1 MNGSMMNH
9 GAGAGAGTGVTDA
22 FPQNAG
28 GWAQKKNFIT
38 DFGVKRRES
47 RNPDSALLNS
57 ALSNSLVGGREG
69 QESARNFT
77 IPRIRK
83 IAARGD
89 GLAAT
94 LIGEKTVTE
103 MNGAPFYQG
112 TWKCRTCGHMNTGE
126 THCKR
131 CRSLRFAFRPAAEV
145 SKRDDK
151 TEQTWSHLKFI
162 KPMDAAKPVVLTSSE
177 VKDSIKTTSKFDQ
190 SREER
195 LAQTKDGRY
204 VAFRSSAAPAEVSPA
219 EAFPAKAFPAE
230 ASPSP
235 GGFKLRFGLGGDENV
250 GRSQI
255 PEKGIGRIK
264 RIKSRRARG
273 APAFVTSTQDE
284 SNQLDKGSKRA
295 KERKR
300 SRVVSEHENEDDED
314 DWLGIEEKK
323 ERKKERA
330 ARKSAAP
337 PTSIILPEYIS
348 VVNLAIALRVPLN
361 RFGAKMHELG
371 FEDTNHDH
379 ILDAETAGL
388 IASEFNYEP
397 NIVTPNESHDIRA
410 RPPVEDKSLLPPR
423 PPVVTIM
430 GHVDHGKT
438 SLLDWLRK
446 SSVAASEHGGIT
458 QHIGA
463 FSVSMP
469 SGRLITF
476 LDTPGHAAFLDM
488 RQRGAN
494 VTDIVILVVAA
505 DDSVKPQTLEALKH
519 AQAAKVPIIVAVSKV
534 DKEGLDLDRVKK
546 DLARHGVEIEEYGG
560 DTQVVPVSAKT
571 GQGMVELEEAVI
583 ALADL
588 LDFRAEKDGA
598 AEGWVL
604 EATKRKA
611 GRAATVLVSRG
622 TIRPG
627 DVIVAGP
634 TWTKARTLR
643 DASGARL
650 LTAGP
655 GTPVEIDG
663 WREQPKAGDQVLQ
676 AESEQQA
683 KSAVDYRIE
692 VAARDQMAADMAALN
707 EARRAELQRREQK
720 AEEKD
725 EQPQEDKVQE
735 RGAGEESGSGSG
747 SGSSELQ
754 AAKTQPGTKDVFFI
768 IKADVS
774 GSVEAVLNSVS
785 ALATSEVCPQ
795 IISSGVGPVTEF
807 EIDHVATA
815 GGHIISFNLDV
826 EPSMIRR
833 ADQAGVEIIS
843 HNIIYRLID
852 DVKARLLEHL
862 PPIVTLRVLGEAEI
876 AQIFQFTVKA
886 RVQVPFAGC
895 KVRNGVITRK
905 GKVRVMRKGKEV
917 YNGVLLFSL
926 FCCSTLSEILSG
938 KAKC

>member
-1 MNGSMMNH
+1 MNGSMMDH
-9 GAGAGAGTGVTDA
+9 GAGAGASAGSGGTDA

-28 GWAQKKNFIT
+28 GWAQKKNFIA
-38 DFGVKRRES
+38 DFGVKKKES
-47 RNPDSALLNS
+47 RNPVSDLLNS
-57 ALSNSLVGGREG
+57 TLSGTLTGGREG
-69 QESARNFT
+69 RESAGNFT
-77 IPRIRK
+77 VNRSPKFR
-83 IAARGD
+83 ARED

-94 LIGEKTVTE
+94 LMGEKTVADP
-103 MNGAPFYQG
+103 NGTPSYLG
-112 TWKCRTCGHMNTGE
+112 RWKCRNCRITNTVE

-131 CRSLRFAFRPAAEV
+131 CKSPRFTYQQAAEV
-145 SKRDDK
+145 SKRDDQP
-151 TEQTWSHLKFI
+151 EQRWGHLKFTDSRKTAEPI
-162 KPMDAAKPVVLTSSE
+162 VLITSE
-177 VKDSIKTTSKFDQ
+177 VKDSTKMTSQFDQ

-195 LAQTKDGRY
+195 MAQTKDGRY
-204 VAFRSSAAPAEVSPA
+204 VAFRSSAAPAEASPA
-219 EAFPAKAFPAE
+219 EAFPAESFPAESFPAE
-230 ASPSP
+230 ASSSG
-235 GGFKLRFGLGGDENV
+235 GGFKVRFCLSGDENV
-250 GRSQI
+250 QRSQI
-255 PEKGIGRIK
+255 PDKGIGRIK
-264 RIKSRRARG
+264 GGKSRRARG
-273 APAFVTSTQDE
+273 EHAFDVGTEDE

-300 SRVVSEHENEDDED
+300 SRVVSEYENEDDEN
-314 DWLGIEEKK
+314 WLRKEEKE

-348 VVNLAIALRVPLN
+348 VANLAIALRVPLN
-361 RFGAKMHELG
+361 RFGAKMRGLG

-397 NIVTPNESHDIRA
+397 NIVSPNESHDIRA
-410 RPPVEDKSLLPPR
+410 RPPLEDRSLLPPR

-546 DLARHGVEIEEYGG
+546 DLAKHGVEIEEYGG

-583 ALADL
+583 VLADL
-588 LDFRAEKDGA
+588 LDVRAEQDGA
-598 AEGWVL
+598 VEGWVL

-707 EARRAELQRREQK
+707 EVRRAELQRRAQK
-720 AEEKD
+720 EEEKD
-725 EQPQEDKVQE
+725 EQPQEDQVQE
-735 RGAGEESGSGSG
+735 RGAKEESGSGSN
-747 SGSSELQ
+747 ELQ

-785 ALATSEVCPQ
+785 ALGTSEVCPR

-826 EPSMIRR
+826 EPGMIRR
-833 ADQAGVEIIS
+833 ADQAGVEIIN
-843 HNIIYRLID
+843 HNIIYRLMD

-862 PPIVTLRVLGEAEI
+862 PPIITLRVLGEAEI
-876 AQIFQFTVKA
+876 AQIFQFTVKP

-895 KVRNGVITRK
+895 KVRNGIVTRK

-917 YNGVLLFSL
+917 HNGELPFFFFVLL
-926 FCCSTLSEILSG
+926 
-938 KAKC
+938 